1 MSKTDYTINFAPT
14 PLGKIH
20 VCNVKLLSRGK
31 HVCIDDT
38 PMTTFV
44 SSPDNSTYD
53 SGSIQLGNILNWGPT
68 GSTVQVDDN
77 LVNNQAI
84 FVLISVLDSLN
95 RSFVLLHDNDNE
107 F

>member
-44 SSPDNSTYD
+44 SSLDNSTYD

-77 LVNNQAI
+77 LVNNQANI
-84 FVLISVLDSLN
+84 CVNKCTRLF
-95 RSFVLLHDNDNE
+95 E
-107 F
+107 